1 MVQNEVSYAVH
12 DWLDSGGGE
21 IRGRLEIDIVEQF
34 YEFFFF
40 FFPLQSKDEIN
51 LI

>member
-40 FFPLQSKDEIN
+40 PLQFKDEIN